1 MRAVSINYN
10 RNTNDDF
17 FRGENVDSAVG
28 QNSPFSIVK
37 RSGYRIGTGKYTILA
52 PIIATTALIFNI
64 KFINIISQAC
74 QTETWRTSN
83 VYLKYYAQ

>member
-1 MRAVSINYN
+1 VSINYS

-37 RSGYRIGTGKYTILA
+37 RSG
-52 PIIATTALIFNI
+52 
-64 KFINIISQAC
+64 C
-74 QTETWRTSN
+74 
-83 VYLKYYAQ
+83 